1 VSGLTGWLV
10 ILPQVISSAS
20 STGVR
25 RVFSGVAPAPETPG
39 TVERSVLPRIP
50 QKRGVLNVICGIPD
64 RNPIEI
70 NSYIFSSYKVEDIGY
85 LKKSGSGKFLV
96 L

>member
-1 VSGLTGWLV
+1 V
-10 ILPQVISSAS
+10 IEPHVTSSAS

-50 QKRGVLNVICGIPD
+50 QKMGFLKVISGISD
-64 RNPIEI
+64 RNPMVITT
-70 NSYIFSSYKVEDIGY
+70 YILSSYKFEDIG
-85 LKKSGSGKFLV
+85 K
-96 L
+96 